1 MKPVSRHPASVQSG
15 RPPLAEFRSGRSDCI
30 LAVWG
35 DIEAG
40 LVLAADGDL
49 FHPQEYLD
57 ALCAEAAQVFST
69 LPPNPDDTLDQVVVF
84 DPTGGRLFVRAPSN
98 PSNSL
103 SCLCPPDADLGALL
117 QAMADFVIDHTVSE
131 FGQ

>member
-1 MKPVSRHPASVQSG
+1 M
-15 RPPLAEFRSGRSDCI
+15 AEFRSGRSDCI

-69 LPPNPDDTLDQVVVF
+69 LPPSSDEALDQVVVF
-84 DPTGGRLFVRAPSN
+84 DPTGGRLFVRVPSN
-98 PSNSL
+98 PINSL
-103 SCLCPPDADLGALL
+103 SCLCPPDADLGDLL
-117 QAMADFVIDHTVSE
+117 QAMADFVTGYSLSE